1 MEVLNDKFNDFAEK
15 SANEVYL
22 KVLEKYIE
30 LNKEENVKMD
40 KMDNKEILKAKAVKE
55 INAALKEKAIE
66 NFLSKISSQFFQ
78 DIVTKFK
85 EKCEQKLNLFIDN
98 LLNNEEANEFFKNC
112 DEINGKKKLSF
123 EKEKN
128 EYLENLLKKETESY
142 AKSANY
148 QDKLKGIKESK
159 GGCPS
164 DSSCPSDSNCGD
176 SQPNCSESNVC

>member
-1 MEVLNDKFNDFAEK
+1 MEVLNDKFNEFAEK

-30 LNKEENVKMD
+30 INKEENVKMD

-85 EKCEQKLNLFIDN
+85 ERCEQKLNTFINN

-112 DEINGKKKLSF
+112 DEINGKKKLTF

-128 EYLENLLKKETESY
+128 EYLENLLKKETASY
-142 AKSANY
+142 AKSAKY
-148 QDKLKGIKESK
+148 QDILKGNK
-159 GGCPS
+159 GGKGCAS
-164 DSSCPSDSNCGD
+164 DSSCPSESNCES
-176 SQPNCSESNVC
+176 SQPNNSESNGC